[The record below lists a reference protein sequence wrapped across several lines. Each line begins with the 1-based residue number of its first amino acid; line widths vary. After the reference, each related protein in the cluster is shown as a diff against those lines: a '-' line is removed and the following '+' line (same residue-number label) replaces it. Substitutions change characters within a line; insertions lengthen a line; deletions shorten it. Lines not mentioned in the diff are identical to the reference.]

1 VEIAHAERI
10 GHGVDLLSET
20 AGAGVQALLGAMRDA
35 DVLVEICL
43 TSNAVLLGV
52 EGETHPLSTYLSHA
66 VPVALSTDDHGVFR
80 TDITDEFVRAFTV
93 QKLDY
98 RTLKNMVRASLEHSF
113 LPGQSIWEVG
123 SRYDRLA
130 AVCAHDEPGHPRPS
144 PACAQRLAANERA
157 AMQWKLEAQLHAF
170 ERSMLTWRA
179 FDRASETLDHLHP
192 DHGAVGD
199 GDPAR
204 P

>member
-1 VEIAHAERI
+1 
-10 GHGVDLLSET
+10 
-20 AGAGVQALLGAMRDA
+20 
-35 DVLVEICL
+35 VLVEICL

-52 EGETHPLSTYLSHA
+52 EGETHPLSTYLYHA

-144 PACAQRLAANERA
+144 PACGQRLAANERA

-179 FDRASETLDHLHP
+179 FHRASETLDHLHP